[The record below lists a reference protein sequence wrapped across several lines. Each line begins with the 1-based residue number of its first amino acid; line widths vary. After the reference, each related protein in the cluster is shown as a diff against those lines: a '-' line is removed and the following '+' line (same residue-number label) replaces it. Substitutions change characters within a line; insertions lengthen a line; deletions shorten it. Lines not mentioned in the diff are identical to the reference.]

1 MDTWTRRLPGLLI
14 TLASAGLAFAL
25 WWATKSRVSISPL
38 LWAFVLSIL
47 ATNLIPVRERY
58 QPGIG
63 FASSVLLKIA
73 VASLGILVSAAVWW
87 RLGGLGLAATLINL
101 LFAAIVGLVVCKYL
115 LKLGDGLSVLIAV
128 GTSICGAS
136 AIAATAPAIGAE
148 DEEIG
153 VSLAVVTL
161 FGLVAMF
168 LYPYLFSFTGLG
180 AWLHHDIGAFG
191 LWSGI
196 GIHETA
202 QVIACSSQIDGAL
215 EMAML
220 AKSIRI
226 FMIGPMVI
234 LAVLYLRRQGR
245 SLDRQRISI
254 PWFALVFIL
263 FTLVHA
269 GLEALFGEAW
279 TTFST
284 DVLKPPITFLLTWA
298 FAAVGFKVKFRQLVS
313 IGAKA
318 FVGGLFMAALSGG
331 TALLLTKYLWCA
343 LSR

>member
-1 MDTWTRRLPGLLI
+1 M
-14 TLASAGLAFAL
+14 
-25 WWATKSRVSISPL
+25 
-38 LWAFVLSIL
+38 WAFVLSIL
-47 ATNLIPVRERY
+47 ATNLVPIRERY
-58 QPGIG
+58 QSGIG
-63 FASSVLLKIA
+63 FASSTLLKAA
-73 VASLGILVSAAVWW
+73 VACLGILVSAAVWLK
-87 RLGGLGLAATLINL
+87 LGGLGLGVTLINL
-101 LFAAIVGLVVCKYL
+101 LFTAIAGLVVCKYL

-136 AIAATAPAIGAE
+136 AIAATAPAIGAK
-148 DEEIG
+148 DEETG
-153 VSLAVVTL
+153 LSLAVVTL

-180 AWLHHDIGAFG
+180 AWVSHDVGAFG

-202 QVIACSSQIDGAL
+202 QVIACSSQVNGAL
-215 EMAML
+215 EMAMM

-245 SLDRQRISI
+245 TLHRQKLTV
-254 PWFALVFIL
+254 PWFALAFIL
-263 FTLVHA
+263 LTFVHA
-269 GLEALFGEAW
+269 GLESLFGDAW
-279 TTFST
+279 TAFSK
-284 DVLKPPITFLLTWA
+284 DALKPPITFLLTWA
-298 FAAVGFKVKFRQLVS
+298 FAAVGFKVKFRQLAR

-318 FVGGLFMAALSGG
+318 FVGGLSVAALSGG

>member
-1 MDTWTRRLPGLLI
+1 M
-14 TLASAGLAFAL
+14 ASAGLAFAL
-25 WWATKSRVSISPL
+25 WWVTKSRVSISPL

-47 ATNLIPVRERY
+47 TTNLIPVRETY

-63 FASSVLLKIA
+63 FASSTLLKTA
-73 VASLGILVSAAVWW
+73 VACLGILVSAAVWW
-87 RLGGLGLAATLINL
+87 RLGGLGLGITLANL
-101 LFAAIVGLVVCKYL
+101 LFTAIAGLVVCRYL
-115 LKLGDGLSVLIAV
+115 LKLGEGASVLIAV

-136 AIAATAPAIGAE
+136 AIAATAPAIGAK
-148 DEEIG
+148 DEETG
-153 VSLAVVTL
+153 VALAVVTL

-180 AWLHHDIGAFG
+180 AWLSHDVGAFG

-202 QVIACSSQIDGAL
+202 QVIACSSQVDGAL

-234 LAVLYLRRQGR
+234 LAVLHLKRRGR
-245 SLDRQRISI
+245 SLQRQRLSV
-254 PWFALVFIL
+254 PWFALAFIL
-263 FTLVHA
+263 LTLVHA
-269 GLEALFGEAW
+269 GLESIFGEAW
-279 TTFST
+279 TSFSK
-284 DVLKPPITFLLTWA
+284 DVLKPPISFLLTWA
-298 FAAVGFKVKFRQLVS
+298 FAAVGFKVKFRQLAR

-343 LSR
+343 LSG

>member
-1 MDTWTRRLPGLLI
+1 M
-14 TLASAGLAFAL
+14 AFVL

-38 LWAFVLSIL
+38 MWAFVLSIL
-47 ATNLIPVRERY
+47 ATNLVPIRDRY
-58 QPGIG
+58 LPGIG
-63 FASSVLLKIA
+63 FASSTLLKAA
-73 VASLGILVSAAVWW
+73 VGCLGILVSAAVWW
-87 RLGGLGLAATLINL
+87 KLGGLGVGATLINL
-101 LFAAIVGLVVCKYL
+101 LFTAIVGLVVCKYL

-136 AIAATAPAIGAE
+136 AIAATAPAIGAK
-148 DEEIG
+148 DEETG
-153 VSLAVVTL
+153 LSLAVVTL

-168 LYPYLFSFTGLG
+168 LYPYLFCFTGLG
-180 AWLHHDIGAFG
+180 VWLSHDVGAFG

-202 QVIACSSQIDGAL
+202 QVIACSSQVDGAL

-234 LAVLYLRRQGR
+234 LAVLYLKRQG
-245 SLDRQRISI
+245 LTLHRQKLPI
-254 PWFALVFIL
+254 PWFALAFIL
-263 FTLVHA
+263 LAFAHA
-269 GLEALFGEAW
+269 GLESLFGEAW
-279 TTFST
+279 TAFSKEA
-284 DVLKPPITFLLTWA
+284 LKPPITFFLTWA
-298 FAAVGFKVKFRQLVS
+298 FAAVGFKVKFRELAR

-318 FVGGLFMAALSGG
+318 FVGGLFVAALSGG